1 MSEPQPGAGRLSSPK
16 LLFAKTPAEF
26 KGVFQSDLAK
36 CRSLLK
42 RILKTQGPRTIEN
55 TLEPFDEL
63 SRRLEELLS
72 QPKFLFDVH
81 PDAVMRQAGDEAYQ
95 EADRFAT
102 ELSLNREAY
111 DAVAALDISDEGPAT
126 RFALKK
132 ILRDFHLA
140 GVDRDD
146 ATRARVKAL
155 RDEITA
161 TRQEV

>member
-1 MSEPQPGAGRLSSPK
+1 MSEPQPGAGRLSSRK
-16 LLFAKTPAEF
+16 LLFAKTPAEL
-26 KGVFQSDLAK
+26 KGLFQSALAK

-42 RILKTQGPRTIEN
+42 RILNARGPRTIET

-81 PDAVMRQAGDEAYQ
+81 PEAAMRQAGDEAYQ

-102 ELSLNREAY
+102 ELSLNREVY
-111 DAVAALDISDEGPAT
+111 DAVAALDMSGEGPAT
-126 RFALKK
+126 RFAVKK

-146 ATRARVKAL
+146 ATSAHLKH
-155 RDEITA
+155 
-161 TRQEV
+161 